1 MNMIRSSMIMLFILT
16 IFTGIAYPLMV
27 TGLANIFFPWQAHGS
42 LLMQDERIIGSALI
56 GQNVGDIHYFHG
68 RPSATVGSPY
78 NALASGGSNLAVS
91 NPLLQRAMAERSEQL
106 RVENPDA
113 TNAIPVDLLTAS
125 ASGLDPNIS
134 IEAALY
140 QAPRIAKNRQIPLDA
155 VKSLIET
162 HTEQALLSFLG
173 EPVINVL
180 KLNLALDEYQ
190 QQINSQTH

>member
-42 LLMQDERIIGSALI
+42 LLTQDERIVGSALI
-56 GQNVGDIHYFHG
+56 GQNVGNIRNFHG
-68 RPSATVGSPY
+68 RPSATVDIPY
-78 NALASGGSNLAVS
+78 NTLASGGSNLAVS
-91 NPLLQRAMAERSEQL
+91 NPLLQQTMAERSEQL
-106 RVENPDA
+106 RAENPDA
-113 TNAIPVDLLTAS
+113 GNAIPVDLLTSS

-134 IEAALY
+134 IDAALY
-140 QAPRIAKNRQIPLDA
+140 QAPRIAKSRQIPLDT

-162 HTEQALLSFLG
+162 HTEQALLPFLG

>member
-1 MNMIRSSMIMLFILT
+1 MNMIRSSIIMLFILT

-42 LLMQDERIIGSALI
+42 LLTQDERIVGSALI
-56 GQNVGDIHYFHG
+56 GQNEQGSGYFHG
-68 RPSATVGSPY
+68 RPSATANVPY
-78 NALASGGSNLAVS
+78 NTLASGGSNLAVS

-113 TNAIPVDLLTAS
+113 PNAIPVDLLTTS

-140 QAPRIAKNRQIPLDA
+140 QAPRIAKSRQIPLDA

>member
-1 MNMIRSSMIMLFILT
+1 MNMIRSSIIMLVVLT

-27 TGLANIFFPWQAHGS
+27 TGLANVFFPWQAQGS
-42 LLMQDERIIGSALI
+42 LITQDDRIIGSVLI
-56 GQNVGDIHYFHG
+56 GQNEQSERYFHG
-68 RPSATVGSPY
+68 RPSATAEIPY

-91 NPLLQRAMAERSEQL
+91 NPLLQQTMVQRSEQL

-113 TNAIPVDLLTAS
+113 SHAIPVDLLTAS

-134 IEAALY
+134 VDAALY
-140 QAPRIAKNRQIPLDA
+140 QAARVAKNRQIPLDE
-155 VKSLIET
+155 VKSLINSQ
-162 HTEQALLSFLG
+162 TENALLPFLG

-180 KLNLALDEYQ
+180 KLNIALDDYQ

>member
-42 LLMQDERIIGSALI
+42 LLMQDERTVGSALI
-56 GQNVGDIHYFHG
+56 GQNVDDARYFHG
-68 RPSATVGSPY
+68 RPSSTIDSPY
-78 NALASGGSNLAVS
+78 NTLASGGSNLAVS
-91 NPLLQRAMAERSEQL
+91 NPLLQQTMIERNEQL
-106 RVENPDA
+106 RAANPDA
-113 TNAIPVDLLTAS
+113 DNATPVDLLTAS

-134 IEAALY
+134 VDAALY
-140 QAPRIAKNRQIPLDA
+140 QTPRIAKSRQIPLDA

-162 HTEQALLSFLG
+162 HTEQALLPFLG

>member
-1 MNMIRSSMIMLFILT
+1 MNMIRSSMVILFILT

-42 LLMQDERIIGSALI
+42 LLTQDERIVGSALI
-56 GQNVGDIHYFHG
+56 GQNVGNIRYFHG
-68 RPSATVGSPY
+68 RPSATVDIP
-78 NALASGGSNLAVS
+78 NNTLASGGSNLAVS
-91 NPLLQRAMAERSEQL
+91 NPLLQQTMAERSEQL
-106 RVENPDA
+106 RAENPDA
-113 TNAIPVDLLTAS
+113 GNAIPVDLLTSS

-134 IEAALY
+134 IDAALY
-140 QAPRIAKNRQIPLDA
+140 QAPRIAKSRQIPLDT

-162 HTEQALLSFLG
+162 HTEQALLPFLG